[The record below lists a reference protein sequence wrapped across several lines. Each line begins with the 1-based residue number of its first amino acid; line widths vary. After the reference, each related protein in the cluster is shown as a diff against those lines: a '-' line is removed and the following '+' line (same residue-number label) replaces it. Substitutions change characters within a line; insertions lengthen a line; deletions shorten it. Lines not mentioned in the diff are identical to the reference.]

1 MNNRRLM
8 EIDDTDLIAIEEV
21 KKITKDSFKPKENN
35 FIIKWLKENILRLT
49 TLLMLSAITIK
60 IIFDNIFFIL
70 VLLGIYFI
78 LVVIIVIN
86 GNVEHKYN
94 MNFYFKELE
103 KRKIKT
109 TDKNLFRRFLNR
121 YLLYKVYNNSFDKM
135 SDESVYYFQRTNPKY
150 LTEEELFISAVIFP
164 GKYDFLEEPPKGC
177 DD

>member
-1 MNNRRLM
+1 MNNK
-8 EIDDTDLIAIEEV
+8 ISDTDLIVIEEV
-21 KKITKDSFKPKENN
+21 KRITKEDFKEKEPN
-35 FIIKWLKENILRLT
+35 FIIKWLKENMLRLT
-49 TLLMLSAITIK
+49 TLLMFAIIIVK
-60 IIFDNIFFIL
+60 IVFDNIPIMFG
-70 VLLGIYFI
+70 LLGIYAI

-103 KRKIKT
+103 KRKIKI

-135 SDESVYYFQRTNPKY
+135 SDQSAYYFQRTNPKY

-164 GKYDFLEEPPKGC
+164 GKYDFLEEPERSGP